1 MHARRLRTPE
11 ERLQYEINA
20 ATCFH
25 GALDA
30 EKNLEELRNKPDD
43 RELWGAFDD
52 EGEILATLLNNHYT
66 MRFDGH
72 EIRVGGIGGVATPP
86 ENRYGGAIRHIFAQ
100 LLPAVRA
107 DGEVFSFL
115 QPFSHAFYRRF
126 GYELCHIGQMYTFES
141 TQLKGFVHSGWTR
154 RYREGD
160 PIRPYLE
167 LWNAYTERYALPM
180 LRDEQSMREK
190 LGAAPLRSRLTN
202 PNADRVFSYLIG
214 EYDSVLA
221 YVTFAD
227 VRHDPAA
234 QLVVSDCAFTG
245 RKGLYALL
253 GFLARFT
260 ADYGEISLRLPE
272 DICLPSLLDESIYPP
287 HFTVQPQFN
296 YMGRV
301 VNVPEAL
308 RLMKKPTGYSFVIAV
323 QDEYLPANEGK
334 YLVTDNGVS
343 ATDLPE
349 DIFLNVHAL
358 APLLLGLGGLSA
370 AEMRPD
376 VEILGNRETL
386 EKVFVPKPQLMTEF
400 F

>member
-25 GALDA
+25 YALDVD
-30 EKNLEELRNKPDD
+30 KRLQELREKPDE

-52 EGEILATLLNNHYT
+52 DGEVLASLRNNHFT

-72 EIRVGGIGGVATPP
+72 EVKVGGIGGVATPP

-126 GYELCHIGQMYTFES
+126 GYELCHIGQAYTFQS
-141 TQLKGFVHSGWTR
+141 DALRGFVHGGWAR

-160 PIRPYLE
+160 PVKPYLD
-167 LWNAYTERYALPM
+167 LWNRFAERYTLPI
-180 LRDEQSMREK
+180 LRDEASMKAK
-190 LGAAPLRSRLTN
+190 LGSTPLADRLTN

-214 EYDSVLA
+214 EEDGVLA
-221 YVTFAD
+221 YATFAD

-234 QLVVSDCAFTG
+234 QMKVSDCAFAG

-260 ADYGEISLRLPE
+260 ADYGEISIRLPE
-272 DICLPSLLDESIYPP
+272 DICFPALIDTSIYPP
-287 HFTVQPQFN
+287 RFTARPLYN

-308 RLMKKPTGYSFVIAV
+308 RLLKKPDGCRFVIAV
-323 QDEYLPANEGK
+323 QDEYLSANEGK
-334 YLVTDNGVS
+334 YLVTNDGVQ
-343 ATDLPE
+343 ATGLNE
-349 DIFLNVHAL
+349 DIFVNVHAL

-370 AEMRPD
+370 AEVRPD
-376 VEILGNRETL
+376 VEILRNREML
-386 EKVFVPKPQLMTEF
+386 ERVFVEKRQMVTEGF
-400 F
+400 